1 MISKVIPDY
10 AKSFK
15 KEYLFL
21 LHVNDKIKYFID
33 NIKEATCG
41 LFNNPKVHELKKI
54 IEDFYHEIIT
64 SNFKELRNFE
74 IKSDDIL
81 NLVTF
86 KKILNDF
93 IRITN
98 YRRIYYQ
105 NFVNPF
111 PGFENIYH
119 DFELFCSKFK
129 INYEDNEYLKCFDI
143 DDIDD
148 LGDIDIDFNKD
159 FYIYI

>member
-1 MISKVIPDY
+1 MISKVIPVY
-10 AKSFK
+10 AKNFK

-21 LHVNDKIKYFID
+21 LHINDKTKYFID
-33 NIKEATCG
+33 NMKEVTFG
-41 LFNNPKVHELKKI
+41 LFNSPKVDELKKLF
-54 IEDFYHEIIT
+54 EEFYQEINT
-64 SNFKELRNFE
+64 GNFKDLIDFE

-81 NLVTF
+81 NLVEF

-93 IRITN
+93 IRIIN
-98 YRRIYYQ
+98 HRRRYYQ

-129 INYEDNEYLKCFDI
+129 INYEYLKCIDYYDFDF
-143 DDIDD
+143 DF
-148 LGDIDIDFNKD
+148 DFNC
-159 FYIYI
+159 YI

>member
-10 AKSFK
+10 AKDFK

-21 LHVNDKIKYFID
+21 LRVNDKIKYFID
-33 NIKEATCG
+33 NIKEATYG
-41 LFNNPKVHELKKI
+41 LFNNPKVDELKKL
-54 IEDFYHEIIT
+54 IEDFYHEINT
-64 SNFKELRNFE
+64 SNFKDLRNFE

-93 IRITN
+93 IRIIN
-98 YRRIYYQ
+98 YRRRYHQ

-129 INYEDNEYLKCFDI
+129 INYEDYEYLKCIDYHDFDF
-143 DDIDD
+143 
-148 LGDIDIDFNKD
+148 DFNC
-159 FYIYI
+159 YI